1 MKKLF
6 SLGAVCI
13 LIISLFIASKPK
25 SGKFGD
31 PLLNA
36 LKADTK
42 TDYVVYVFFKDKG
55 PDAEKYLLN
64 QTALVTQRS
73 LERRAKVLPPDKLV
87 GFEDIPVF
95 GGYVNKV
102 SAHTNKVRHI
112 LKYVNAV
119 SVEVTKAQIYNI
131 ADYDF
136 VEKIDLVETMV
147 RNRNCDEETTSAT
160 EDNFVQQNDYPLVDS
175 LNYGTGL
182 TQISQINVNLVHNDG
197 IYGQKVMVA
206 NFDNGLRQRNH
217 EVFTTYPMNI
227 YKQYDF
233 QLHDTTAG
241 RVGSATSHGT
251 NTLSLVGGYKP
262 GKMIGPAFGS
272 IYLVARTEV
281 DTFERPIEMDNWTA
295 AAYWADSLGADVV
308 TSSLGYLTFDTGYP
322 NWSWTDMNGR
332 TLVSTLAAVWLQR
345 HGVLVCNSAG
355 NSGQTTHNTLG
366 SPADADSIVT
376 VGAVTSTGTIASF
389 SSCGPTTDVP
399 PRIKP
404 DLDAMGSGNYVAST
418 GTTSSYS
425 TGSGTSYSCPLT
437 AGVCALV
444 LSANRNLTHMQVIG
458 IMKKMASNY
467 SSPNNVY
474 GWGIINAKTSVDSA
488 RKLDYQAP
496 VIVHTQPF
504 TTTTNTG
511 VITMKAKITD
521 NGIIRYTRTGE
532 APRLYYRTK
541 VGSGNWSAYTGVTQ
555 TSMNRDTFYFAI
567 PGNALGTTVQ
577 YYFAAQDIAL
587 PSPLAVTLPAGGGGI
602 NPPGYN
608 APSAP
613 FQYTV
618 GTPSSIS
625 GNEIPVEYKLFDN
638 YPNPFNPS
646 TTIKFS
652 VKENN
657 FVTLKIY
664 DISGKEVMK
673 LVNQPLTAGTYEIK
687 WDAANFSSGIY
698 FCSIQAGSFKD
709 VKRMTLIK

>member
-25 SGKFGD
+25 SDKFGD
-31 PLLNA
+31 PLLRA
-36 LKADTK
+36 LKSDAK
-42 TDYVVYVFFKDKG
+42 TSYTVYVFFKDKG
-55 PDAEKYLLN
+55 PEADKYLLN

-87 GFEDIPVF
+87 GFEDIPVY
-95 GGYVNKV
+95 GGYIDKI
-102 SAHTNKVRHI
+102 SSHTMKIRHA

-119 SVEVTKAQIYNI
+119 SVEVTKAQIYSI
-131 ADYDF
+131 ADFDF
-136 VEKIDLVETMV
+136 VQKMDLVETMV
-147 RNRNCDEETTSAT
+147 RNRDCSEEVTTT
-160 EDNFVQQNDYPLVDS
+160 DNSVTPPQVDQPLTDS
-175 LNYGTGL
+175 LNYGQGL

-197 IYGQKVMVA
+197 IYGQGVMVA

-217 EVFTTYPMNI
+217 DVFTTYPMNI

-233 QLHDTTAG
+233 QIHDTTAG

-262 GKMIGPAFGS
+262 GQMIGPAFGS
-272 IYLVARTEV
+272 IFIVARTEV
-281 DTFERPIEMDNWTA
+281 DTDNWTA

-308 TSSLGYLTFDTGYP
+308 TSSLGYLAFDSGYP
-322 NWSWTDMNGR
+322 GWTWQDMNGH
-332 TLVSTLAAVWLQR
+332 TLVSTLAAVMLHR
-345 HGVLVCNSAG
+345 HGVVVCNSAG
-355 NSGQTTHNTLG
+355 NNGQSTTQNTLN
-366 SPADADSIVT
+366 SPADADSILT
-376 VGAVTSTGTIASF
+376 VGAVTSTGTVASF
-389 SSCGPTTDVP
+389 SSSGPTTDVP

-404 DLDAMGSGNYVAST
+404 DVDAMGSGNYVAST
-418 GTTSSYS
+418 GSNSSYS
-425 TGSGTSYSCPLT
+425 TGSGTSYSCPIT

-444 LSANRNLTHMQVIG
+444 LSANKNLTNMQVIG
-458 IMKKMASNY
+458 IMKRLANNY
-467 SSPNNVY
+467 NSPNNSI
-474 GWGIINAKTSVDSA
+474 GWGIINARTAVDSA
-488 RKLDYQAP
+488 RKLDTQAP
-496 VIVHTQPF
+496 TILHTQPF
-504 TTTTNTG
+504 TLTTNTG
-511 VITMKAKITD
+511 IITMKAKITD

-541 VGSGNWSAYTGVTQ
+541 AGSGNWSNYTGVTQ
-555 TSMNRDTFYFAI
+555 SSKNLDTFYFAI

-587 PSPLAVTLPAGGGGI
+587 PTPKISTLPAGGSGI
-602 NPPGYN
+602 NPPGST
-608 APSAP
+608 APTTA

-618 GTPSSIS
+618 GNPSSIS
-625 GNEIPVEYKLFDN
+625 GNETPVEYRLFDN

-652 VKENN
+652 VKDRNV
-657 FVTLKIY
+657 VTIKIY
-664 DISGKEVMK
+664 DISGKEVMR
-673 LVNQPLTAGTYEIK
+673 LLNQPLEAGTYEIK

-698 FCSIQAGSFKD
+698 FCAIQAGSFKD